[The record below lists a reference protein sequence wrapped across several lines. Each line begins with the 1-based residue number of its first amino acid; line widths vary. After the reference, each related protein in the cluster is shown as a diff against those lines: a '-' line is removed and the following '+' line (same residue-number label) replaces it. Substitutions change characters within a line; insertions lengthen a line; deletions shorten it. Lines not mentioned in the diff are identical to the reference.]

1 MAMNLIK
8 RPEGGEERKW
18 GRKIRESEEEQAR
31 RKGEGVNFS
40 DVFFLAGNVGLR
52 RQAMTTSMQFFLV
65 EGRSANRFCVRPRL
79 PVLPECPQADISRKS
94 CFSAKTT
101 HVRGREDAKGHKKG
115 GRERER
121 QSGFRR
127 LLAQKKRLAGRREVI
142 FCRLSPAD
150 CLPSTPKWESN
161 E

>member
-1 MAMNLIK
+1 MNLIK

-79 PVLPECPQADISRKS
+79 PVLPDCPQADISRKAV
-94 CFSAKTT
+94 FPPKRRTY
-101 HVRGREDAKGHKKG
+101 VG
-115 GRERER
+115 GRMRRGTKRGEERER
-121 QSGFRR
+121 GKVGFVVSSRR
-127 LLAQKKRLAGRREVI
+127 KKG
-142 FCRLSPAD
+142 
-150 CLPSTPKWESN
+150 
-161 E
+161 